1 MKLAPA
7 SLVIGSDEGFTK
19 TDIFGYKE
27 FGEGFAN
34 VVEALDSATV
44 VMLDGPWG
52 SGKTTFTQQ
61 WAGLLRQRR
70 HAVVQFDA
78 FANDYQDDA
87 FVALAG
93 AIHACSG
100 YDKPEGIEKLKTLF
114 LKSAAGITKALP
126 AIATRVVVNL
136 VTQGALPSTA
146 VSKLVESIE
155 SGNRSQLE
163 KRIAKAHENT
173 QAVSEFRKRLSEL
186 ARMLARGTTSGAEEA
201 VPPDKAKRKFVFI
214 VDELDR
220 CKPTFALNLLERIKH
235 LFSVD
240 EVVFVLVAHLPQL
253 ARMVEK
259 EYGVESSALY
269 LDKFHHLRVTLPV
282 PDARHQRYR
291 FEYLNHLFKKMAVQ
305 IDEPRLLEL
314 VTDQLWRLAE
324 AYNLPLRTLER
335 IAGTVALVCVATNR
349 RYFRLPPLISGLC
362 VMRVVDP
369 EAYGQARTGHL
380 GMNDALEFL
389 RLDEWNG
396 KMSTDS
402 MKSAWTY
409 ATATE
414 EELSKQEWQ
423 RLHNLLGGFTARY
436 DIERT
441 DMVKVTCRYIDDF
454 WQPASE

>member
-1 MKLAPA
+1 MRLARPP
-7 SLVIGSDEGFTK
+7 LVIGPDDGFEQ
-19 TDIFGYKE
+19 TDIFGYKD
-27 FGEGFAN
+27 FGQRFAHI
-34 VVEALDSATV
+34 VEALDSATV
-44 VMLDGPWG
+44 IMLDGPWG

-61 WAGLLRQRR
+61 WAGMLRQRR
-70 HAVVQFDA
+70 HAVVRFDA

-100 YDKPEGIEKLKTLF
+100 YDEPEEIEKLKASF

-126 AIATRVVVNL
+126 SVATRVVVNL
-136 VTQGALPSTA
+136 VTQGTLPSTA

-173 QAVSEFRKRLSEL
+173 QAVSEFRACLSEL
-186 ARMLARGTTSGAEEA
+186 ARKLGQGTTSGTEET

-240 EVVFVLVAHLPQL
+240 EVIFVLVSHLPQL

-259 EYGVESSALY
+259 EYGVECGALY

-282 PDARHQRYR
+282 PDARHERHR
-291 FEYLNHLFKKMAVQ
+291 LEYLNHLFKKMAVQ

-314 VTDQLWRLAE
+314 VTDQLWCLTE
-324 AYNLPLRTLER
+324 TYNLPLRTLER
-335 IAGTVALVCVATNR
+335 IAGTVALVCAATNR

-369 EAYGQARTGHL
+369 QAYGQARTGHF
-380 GMNDALEFL
+380 GMNDALKFL

-396 KMSTDS
+396 NMSTNS
-402 MKSAWTY
+402 MESAWKY

-414 EELSKQEWQ
+414 KELNEQEWQ
-423 RLHNLLGGFTARY
+423 RLHSLHGSASLF
-436 DIERT
+436 DVERT
-441 DMVKVTCRYIDDF
+441 DMIKVTCRYIDDF